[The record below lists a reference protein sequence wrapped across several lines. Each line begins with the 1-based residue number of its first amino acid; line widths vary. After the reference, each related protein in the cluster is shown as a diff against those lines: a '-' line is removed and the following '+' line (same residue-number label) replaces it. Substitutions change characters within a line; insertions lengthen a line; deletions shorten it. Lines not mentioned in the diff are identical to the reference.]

1 MRLPHGVG
9 NRNNAG
15 RMTAPP
21 PVLALEHAGRSLAG
35 RVIVDALDLTLD
47 KGEVAG
53 LLGVNGAGKSTT
65 LRLIAGVLSPDRGR
79 VRINGCELAEHP
91 ALARRAIGYLPEDPP
106 LYAELTVAEYL
117 RFCGRL
123 HGLSGGRLRAAI
135 ERVIERCDLGEVRR
149 RLTGALSKGYRQR
162 VGIAQAIV
170 HEPDLI
176 VLDEPA
182 SGLDPLQALKLR
194 ELVRSLGEQHAV
206 VLSTHLLSDVA
217 ACCDRVAVLHRGR
230 IRHQGPIDEPQT
242 GIRIRVT
249 LDRAVAPTDWNG
261 LTGVAAVESIDA
273 RRWRVRP
280 AAADGAAAIAAAI
293 VARGWGLTELRADHV
308 PLEETFLR
316 IASSEAAA
324 EAERPAGNAAA

>member
-1 MRLPHGVG
+1 
-9 NRNNAG
+9 
-15 RMTAPP
+15 MTTPA
-21 PVLALEHAGRSLAG
+21 PVLVLEHAGRSLAG

-47 KGEVAG
+47 KGEVVG

-79 VRINGCELAEHP
+79 VRINGCELDEHP

-106 LYAELTVAEYL
+106 LYAELTVVEYL

-123 HGLSGGRLRAAI
+123 HGLSGGRLHAALERA
-135 ERVIERCDLGEVRR
+135 IERCDLGEVRR

-182 SGLDPLQALKLR
+182 SGLDPVQALKLR

-230 IRHQGPIDEPQT
+230 IRHQGRIHEP
-242 GIRIRVT
+242 GSAGRLRVT
-249 LDRAVAPTDWNG
+249 LERAVEPADWTG
-261 LTGVAAVESIDA
+261 LTGVTAAEPIDPQ
-273 RRWRVRP
+273 RWRVQP
-280 AAADGAAAIAAAI
+280 AAAGGPAAIAAAI
-293 VARGWGLTELRADHV
+293 VARGWGLTELRSDDI

-316 IASSEAAA
+316 IASSETIA
-324 EAERPAGNAAA
+324 EADLPVGSASA

>member
-1 MRLPHGVG
+1 
-9 NRNNAG
+9 
-15 RMTAPP
+15 MTASA

-35 RVIVDALDLTLD
+35 RLIVDAIDLTID
-47 KGEVAG
+47 KGEVVG

-79 VRINGCELAEHP
+79 VRINGCELDEHP
-91 ALARRAIGYLPEDPP
+91 TLARRAIGYLPEDPP
-106 LYAELTVAEYL
+106 LYAELSVVEYL

-135 ERVIERCDLGEVRR
+135 ERAIERCDLGEVRR

-182 SGLDPLQALKLR
+182 SGLDPVQALKLR

-230 IRHQGPIDEPQT
+230 IRHQGRIDEAASA
-242 GIRIRVT
+242 GRIRVT
-249 LDRAVAPTDWNG
+249 LDRAVAAADWTG
-261 LTGVAAVESIDA
+261 LAGVATAEPIDA
-273 RRWRVRP
+273 RRWRLQP
-280 AAADGAAAIAAAI
+280 AAAGGAAAVAVAI
-293 VARGWGLTELRADHV
+293 VARGWGLTELRADDV

-316 IASSEAAA
+316 IASSETAA
-324 EAERPAGNAAA
+324 EAELPSESAAA

>member
-1 MRLPHGVG
+1 
-9 NRNNAG
+9 
-15 RMTAPP
+15 MTAPP

-47 KGEVAG
+47 QGEVVG

-65 LRLIAGVLSPDRGR
+65 LRLIAGVLSPDRGH
-79 VRINGCELAEHP
+79 VRIHGCELDEHP
-91 ALARRAIGYLPEDPP
+91 TLARRAIGYLPEEPP
-106 LYAELTVAEYL
+106 LYAELTVVEYL

-123 HGLSGGRLRAAI
+123 HGLAGGRLRNAI
-135 ERVIERCDLGEVRR
+135 DRAVERCDLGDVRR

-182 SGLDPLQALKLR
+182 SGLDPVQALKLR
-194 ELVRSLGEQHAV
+194 DLIRSLGEQHAV

-230 IRHQGPIDEPQT
+230 IRHQGRIHEPERA
-242 GIRIRVT
+242 GRVRVT
-249 LDRAVAPTDWNG
+249 LDRAVAPADWSG
-261 LTGVAAVESIDA
+261 LTGVAAAEPIDP

-280 AAADGAAAIAAAI
+280 AAAGGAAAIAAAI
-293 VARGWGLTELRADHV
+293 VARGWGLTELRADDV

-316 IASSEAAA
+316 IASSEAVA
-324 EAERPAGNAAA
+324 EPDLSTGIAPA

>member
-1 MRLPHGVG
+1 MSALQ
-9 NRNNAG
+9 
-15 RMTAPP
+15 
-21 PVLALEHAGRSLAG
+21 PVLALEQAGRSLAG

-47 KGEVAG
+47 KGEVVG

-79 VRINGCELAEHP
+79 VRINGCELDEHP
-91 ALARRAIGYLPEDPP
+91 TLARRAIGYLPEDPP
-106 LYAELTVAEYL
+106 LYAELTVVEYL

-123 HGLSGGRLRAAI
+123 HGLSGGRLRSAI
-135 ERVIERCDLGEVRR
+135 DRAIDRCDLGEVGR

-182 SGLDPLQALKLR
+182 SGLDPVQALKLR

-230 IRHQGPIDEPQT
+230 IRHQG
-242 GIRIRVT
+242 RIHEEESAGRLRVT
-249 LDRAVAPTDWNG
+249 LDRAVASSDWTG
-261 LTGVAAVESIDA
+261 LSGVSAAEPIDPQ
-273 RRWRVRP
+273 RWRVQP
-280 AAADGAAAIAAAI
+280 ATADGAAAIAAAI
-293 VARGWGLTELRADHV
+293 VARGWGLTELRADDV

-316 IASSEAAA
+316 IASSEAVA
-324 EAERPAGNAAA
+324 ETDLPPAGAAA